1 MAGHTNEIALEGG
14 SVLTDESFEVAR
26 VWVTN
31 NAGSSVWIHA
41 GLIEDPRVFGYL
53 VADTVRHAA
62 VAYAHTWGI
71 EEVEA
76 LQAIADGFVEQL
88 GKQSTVIETLR
99 KGGANDGDAN

>member
-1 MAGHTNEIALEGG
+1 MTDHPNAIPLENG

-26 VWVTN
+26 VWITN

-41 GLIEDPRVFGYL
+41 GLIENPRIFGYL

-62 VAYAHTWGI
+62 VAYANTWGI
-71 EEVEA
+71 DEVEA

-88 GKQSTVIETLR
+88 GKQSTAIETLQ
-99 KGGANDGDAN
+99 KGGSN